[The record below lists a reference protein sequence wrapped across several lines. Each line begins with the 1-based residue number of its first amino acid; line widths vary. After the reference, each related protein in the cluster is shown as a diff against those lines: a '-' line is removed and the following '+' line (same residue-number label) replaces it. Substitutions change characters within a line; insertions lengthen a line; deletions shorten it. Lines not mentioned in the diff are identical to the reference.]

1 MRNERPSDITCIIR
15 NAALALFA
23 FAALSG
29 CAAIGNPDGGP
40 YDETPPRI
48 TNSHPENGA
57 TGVKTRKITIDF
69 NEFIKLENASEKVVV
84 SPPQIEQPEIKVIG
98 KKIQVEL
105 FDTLI
110 PNTTYSIDFADGITD
125 NNEGNPLGDYCFR
138 FSTGDAIDTLEV
150 SGYVLNAQDLEPVK
164 GITVGLHSDL
174 SDSAFTTKPFER
186 VSRTDADGHFT
197 VRGIA
202 PGTYKIYAVMDM
214 DQTFSLSQ
222 RNEMIA
228 WMDSVI
234 VPSSEQRFRVD
245 TLFTDEGLVDT
256 TILVSYTQFLPND
269 ITLLAFTQEPVIQ
282 YMTASERQTHEK
294 FTLRFALPL
303 DSMPIVKGLN
313 FDESD
318 AYIIQHSERYDTLT
332 FWMKDT
338 TVYYQDT
345 LSISVT
351 YLGTDTAGLL
361 SNLTDTINLIPKKSR
376 QYIVNEAAKKAEQ
389 DKKDLD
395 KKIRQLERKGDS
407 LGIVKLLTPEVKFL
421 DYKLTSG
428 SSLSIYAQISLSFKE
443 PVSFLSDT
451 AIHIY
456 QKIDTIWNPIPFEI
470 EHDTINILK
479 YDIYA
484 EWKPEQTFKIT
495 IDSASI
501 QGLYGLHNGPIQS
514 TIKFNAL
521 DKYST
526 LTVNV
531 ANPKPTY
538 TVRLHNKGGAIV
550 NSGTLENGS
559 VDFFLL
565 PPSTYYISMFD
576 DTNENGKWDTGDYNE
591 KRHAERVWYI
601 PRSWALKQDWTHE
614 TEAWNVDEIPLVEQ
628 KPDDLHKEK
637 SKKKVVDIHKKNL
650 DRLEKKA
657 NQKESEKKKKER
669 KRQERKARREY
680 NKEKY
685 RALRAKAKEKNNAAA
700 GVPEESDTDVSS
712 PDIEE
717 IDSPKE

>member
-1 MRNERPSDITCIIR
+1 M
-15 NAALALFA
+15 
-23 FAALSG
+23 
-29 CAAIGNPDGGP
+29 
-40 YDETPPRI
+40 
-48 TNSHPENGA
+48 
-57 TGVKTRKITIDF
+57 
-69 NEFIKLENASEKVVV
+69 
-84 SPPQIEQPEIKVIG
+84 
-98 KKIQVEL
+98 
-105 FDTLI
+105 
-110 PNTTYSIDFADGITD
+110 
-125 NNEGNPLGDYCFR
+125 
-138 FSTGDAIDTLEV
+138 
-150 SGYVLNAQDLEPVK
+150 
-164 GITVGLHSDL
+164 
-174 SDSAFTTKPFER
+174 
-186 VSRTDADGHFT
+186 
-197 VRGIA
+197 
-202 PGTYKIYAVMDM
+202 
-214 DQTFSLSQ
+214 
-222 RNEMIA
+222 
-228 WMDSVI
+228 
-234 VPSSEQRFRVD
+234 
-245 TLFTDEGLVDT
+245 
-256 TILVSYTQFLPND
+256 
-269 ITLLAFTQEPVIQ
+269 
-282 YMTASERQTHEK
+282 
-294 FTLRFALPL
+294 
-303 DSMPIVKGLN
+303 
-313 FDESD
+313 
-318 AYIIQHSERYDTLT
+318 
-332 FWMKDT
+332 
-338 TVYYQDT
+338 
-345 LSISVT
+345 
-351 YLGTDTAGLL
+351 